1 VVLAGAGAASAFG
14 ASAAADIHERMVLGR
29 VAHGAGSASAAAV
42 ERADDIRVVLTYVA
56 FGSLVAV
63 VGALAA
69 WCYELTRNFGVLGV
83 RGARFSAAWA
93 AGGWFVPVLNL
104 WRPKQVV
111 DDLWRSGAPEGPAGG
126 NWRLRPVAPLIHVWW
141 ALWIASLVIGRLA
154 GRGPVIDVGEL
165 RASLALHAV
174 TKVGSVSAVILGA
187 AAVVAITA
195 RQRRLAATHGLTA
208 PTTRPGPSRALA
220 IVPGVL
226 GVVAFAATLAVLAA
240 STDGATAA
248 TSAVSVWDLEIAD
261 CFDSAAMSGAADV
274 ELAFVDV
281 ADCDDPHEFQVID
294 ELAYPADRDARYPGD
309 ALEDFAL
316 DRCVA
321 GFDKAVGTPFME
333 SSLDVVTMWPSAESW
348 KGGDRTIACI
358 AVRVDGDV
366 LIGDVLGSGM

>member
-1 VVLAGAGAASAFG
+1 
-14 ASAAADIHERMVLGR
+14 M
-29 VAHGAGSASAAAV
+29 
-42 ERADDIRVVLTYVA
+42 
-56 FGSLVAV
+56 
-63 VGALAA
+63 
-69 WCYELTRNFGVLGV
+69 
-83 RGARFSAAWA
+83 
-93 AGGWFVPVLNL
+93 
-104 WRPKQVV
+104 
-111 DDLWRSGAPEGPAGG
+111 
-126 NWRLRPVAPLIHVWW
+126 
-141 ALWIASLVIGRLA
+141 
-154 GRGPVIDVGEL
+154 
-165 RASLALHAV
+165 
-174 TKVGSVSAVILGA
+174 SAVILGA

-261 CFDSAAMSGAADV
+261 CFDSAGDV
-274 ELAFVDV
+274 RRRGRRARLRGRRRLRRSARV
-281 ADCDDPHEFQVID
+281 PG
-294 ELAYPADRDARYPGD
+294 DRRVGLPGRPGRARYPGG